1 MLVDDGVEGLEFESG
16 EVELGFEVT
25 TNVSHLAKVIN
36 RVGSFILIEFVL

>member
-25 TNVSHLAKVIN
+25 TKVCHLAKIV
-36 RVGSFILIEFVL
+36 